1 MAQNSSLGGRIVAQD
16 LVIQRLLSH
25 ATIVGGIY
33 TMGYDECL
41 VLTNDLWKKQAGG
54 VPQHCFLLATAMTPG
69 QAPDVEDEEIIL
81 LRVIGPAALPAE
93 AELVQVR
100 EQAMREMV
108 VARGT
113 SEAAASPAILDVLT
127 RNEIQFSGI
136 RAKVLGTFYDADLNG
151 SPLLSFGSD
160 VETFYSSSRYKV
172 YKPFGDSLALIA
184 SYPEV
189 TEQEEAARQ
198 AGGSPPRRVRIG
210 TMRYSSSNRRRRL
223 GTGSAQNIAV
233 PVKVNVQ
240 DFIALKT
247 AVFGMTRL
255 GKSNTMK
262 TIATAVCEYATAT
275 GQRIGQLL
283 FDPAGEYA
291 NVNVQDQTALAQIG
305 DEFVTIFQYGA
316 DGSQRAIRPLTSN
329 FYSDDTIEVTWRII
343 TLYLQERPANYIQ
356 SFLAADVVGPTNEA
370 DDRSSYYR
378 ARRRRAAL
386 YAALMRA
393 GFQAPA
399 DLAANIM
406 VKREVLDAINR
417 HPRNR
422 RGQQFQAN
430 KRGSLRLTTADLTE
444 FWDSLVAARDADE
457 NLGDWI
463 DPGLEAILAVYRGS
477 VGSGYRLL
485 EPLRVYH
492 SPTST
497 ADYAEQV
504 LQELK
509 LGKIV
514 IIDLS
519 LGSETILQFCSERII
534 NHIVQDAARRFAQ
547 GSEAD
552 QIQIFIEEAHR
563 LFNRERMKLKEE
575 ADPYVRLAKEA
586 AKFKI
591 GLIYATQEVSSVDPL
606 ILSNTSNWIV
616 THLNNHAEVK
626 ELSKYYDFQD
636 FAELTLRAEDV
647 GFARLKTRSGRYII
661 PVQIDLFD
669 RSRIDAARQ
678 AALAAVQ
685 RAT

>member
-1 MAQNSSLGGRIVAQD
+1 
-16 LVIQRLLSH
+16 
-25 ATIVGGIY
+25 
-33 TMGYDECL
+33 
-41 VLTNDLWKKQAGG
+41 
-54 VPQHCFLLATAMTPG
+54 
-69 QAPDVEDEEIIL
+69 
-81 LRVIGPAALPAE
+81 
-93 AELVQVR
+93 
-100 EQAMREMV
+100 
-108 VARGT
+108 
-113 SEAAASPAILDVLT
+113 
-127 RNEIQFSGI
+127 
-136 RAKVLGTFYDADLNG
+136 
-151 SPLLSFGSD
+151 
-160 VETFYSSSRYKV
+160 
-172 YKPFGDSLALIA
+172 
-184 SYPEV
+184 
-189 TEQEEAARQ
+189 
-198 AGGSPPRRVRIG
+198 
-210 TMRYSSSNRRRRL
+210 
-223 GTGSAQNIAV
+223 
-233 PVKVNVQ
+233 
-240 DFIALKT
+240 
-247 AVFGMTRL
+247 
-255 GKSNTMK
+255 MK
-262 TIATAVCEYATAT
+262 TIATAVCEYAAAT

-283 FDPAGEYA
+283 FDPTGEYA

-305 DEFVTIFQYGA
+305 KKFVTIFRYGA
-316 DGSQRAIRPLTSN
+316 DGSQPAIRPLTSN

-343 TLYLQERPANYIQ
+343 TLYLQERAANYIQ
-356 SFLAADVVGPTNEA
+356 SFLAADVVGPANEA
-370 DDRSSYYR
+370 DDRSAFYR
-378 ARRRRAAL
+378 ARRRRAVL
-386 YAALMRA
+386 YATLMKA

-399 DLAANIM
+399 NLAANIM
-406 VKREVLDAINR
+406 VNREVLEAINR
-417 HPRNR
+417 HLGNR
-422 RGQQFQAN
+422 RAQQFQTN
-430 KRGSLRLTTADLTE
+430 QRGSLRLTTADLAA
-444 FWDSLVAARDADE
+444 FWDSLLAARDAGV

-477 VGSGYRLL
+477 MGSGYRLL

-492 SPTST
+492 SPIST

-547 GSEAD
+547 GLEAD

-636 FAELTLRAEDV
+636 LAELTLRAEDV

-678 AALAAVQ
+678 AALAAAQ

>member
-1 MAQNSSLGGRIVAQD
+1 M
-16 LVIQRLLSH
+16 
-25 ATIVGGIY
+25 
-33 TMGYDECL
+33 
-41 VLTNDLWKKQAGG
+41 
-54 VPQHCFLLATAMTPG
+54 
-69 QAPDVEDEEIIL
+69 
-81 LRVIGPAALPAE
+81 
-93 AELVQVR
+93 
-100 EQAMREMV
+100 
-108 VARGT
+108 
-113 SEAAASPAILDVLT
+113 
-127 RNEIQFSGI
+127 
-136 RAKVLGTFYDADLNG
+136 RAKVLGTFYDADFNG

-210 TMRYSSSNRRRRL
+210 TIRYSSSNRRRRL

-262 TIATAVCEYATAT
+262 TIATAVCEYAAAT

-305 DEFVTIFQYGA
+305 NEFVTIFRYGA
-316 DGSQRAIRPLTSN
+316 DGSQPAIRPLTSN

-343 TLYLQERPANYIQ
+343 TLYLQERAANYIQ
-356 SFLAADVVGPTNEA
+356 SFLAADVVGPANEA
-370 DDRSSYYR
+370 DDRSAFYR

-386 YAALMRA
+386 CATLMKA

-399 DLAANIM
+399 NLAANIM
-406 VKREVLDAINR
+406 VNREVLEAINR
-417 HPRNR
+417 HLGNR
-422 RGQQFQAN
+422 RSQQFQTN
-430 KRGSLRLTTADLTE
+430 QRGSLRLTTADLAA
-444 FWDSLVAARDADE
+444 FWDSLLAAREAGE

-547 GSEAD
+547 GLEAD
-552 QIQIFIEEAHR
+552 QIQIFS
-563 LFNRERMKLKEE
+563 NRSTNTGRKPPDLIPPSPFLWAGGTSDDGKILPPERQPH
-575 ADPYVRLAKEA
+575 AGSQGPARRTLA
-586 AKFKI
+586 
-591 GLIYATQEVSSVDPL
+591 
-606 ILSNTSNWIV
+606 
-616 THLNNHAEVK
+616 
-626 ELSKYYDFQD
+626 
-636 FAELTLRAEDV
+636 
-647 GFARLKTRSGRYII
+647 RS
-661 PVQIDLFD
+661 
-669 RSRIDAARQ
+669 A
-678 AALAAVQ
+678 
-685 RAT
+685 